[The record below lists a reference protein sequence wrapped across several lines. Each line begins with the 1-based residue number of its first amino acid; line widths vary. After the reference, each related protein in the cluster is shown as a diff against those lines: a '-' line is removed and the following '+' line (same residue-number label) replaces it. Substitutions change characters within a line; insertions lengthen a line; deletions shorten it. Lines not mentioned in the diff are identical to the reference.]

1 MLLYADIKGTE
12 VIMARYDGSTL
23 NLVFVVGSGLLIV
36 THLLRC
42 QEASHVI
49 EIVEPQDHQLTCNII
64 G

>member
-49 EIVEPQDHQLTCNII
+49 EIVDP
-64 G
+64 